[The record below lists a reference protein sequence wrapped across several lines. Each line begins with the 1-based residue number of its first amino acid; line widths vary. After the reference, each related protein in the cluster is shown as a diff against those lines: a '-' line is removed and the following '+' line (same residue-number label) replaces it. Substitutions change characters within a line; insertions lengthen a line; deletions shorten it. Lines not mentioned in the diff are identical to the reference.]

1 VTAHSRRTRSEPP
14 VSLDRSARRPLI
26 PSTYGGPPIQTTP
39 TPGEFPDARSDAAV
53 DSHHLSPMR
62 PDARQFAQDPTKPAR
77 LDNDQPK
84 VNSATSVT
92 NPELPLVRPEAQP
105 SPTPDDEYFEAIT
118 EVGARSTDYSGPPRA
133 PATRDRGVLLRM
145 DGVSAGELIA
155 IEGERL
161 EIGRH
166 PSCGV
171 RIDDAGMSR
180 RHAAIVREDARHVL
194 CDLSSRNGT
203 FVEGRPVTTHRLA
216 DGDWVQ
222 FGPRV
227 AFRYVRTDEGGE
239 QLLRRLYESSNRD
252 ALTGAYNRKHFD
264 ERLRSEIA
272 FATRHSLEMALLLFD
287 IDNFKRINDTYGH
300 PAGDA
305 VLRQIVS
312 YAGRRLRTEDVIAR
326 IGGEEFG
333 VILRSTDRNAAALV
347 AERLRS
353 TIGTLPVVS
362 DGKTIPVSISV
373 GVATLACAGERSS
386 SAIVAVAD
394 RRLYIAKRAGRN
406 RVVCSG

>member
-1 VTAHSRRTRSEPP
+1 MKGTLGAKHPE
-14 VSLDRSARRPLI
+14 A
-26 PSTYGGPPIQTTP
+26 
-39 TPGEFPDARSDAAV
+39 
-53 DSHHLSPMR
+53 R
-62 PDARQFAQDPTKPAR
+62 PDAISIVERNQVTAVRPDPRKLAHDPTKAAR
-77 LDNDQPK
+77 LEADDLKANTST
-84 VNSATSVT
+84 SAT
-92 NPELPLVRPEAQP
+92 NPELPVVRPEP
-105 SPTPDDEYFEAIT
+105 VPNRDDDPYFDDIT
-118 EVGARSTDYSGPPRA
+118 EVGSRSTDYSAPPKA
-133 PATRDRGVLLRM
+133 PTTRDRGVLLRM
-145 DGVSAGELIA
+145 DGVSAGELVTID
-155 IEGERL
+155 GDRL
-161 EIGRH
+161 EFGRH

-180 RHAAIVREDARHVL
+180 RHAAILLEEGRHVI

-203 FVEGRPVTTHRLA
+203 FVEGRSVTSHRLS

-227 AFRYVRTDEGGE
+227 AFRYVRTDQGGE

-272 FATRHSLEMALLLFD
+272 FATRHSLEMALLVLD
-287 IDNFKRINDTYGH
+287 IDHFKRINDTYGH

-305 VLRQIVS
+305 VLRQIVG
-312 YAGRRLRTEDVIAR
+312 YAGRRLRTEDVVAR
-326 IGGEEFG
+326 IRGEEFA
-333 VILRSTDRNAAALV
+333 VILRGTDRNAGALV

-362 DGKTIPVSISV
+362 DGKAIPVSISV
-373 GVATLACAGERSS
+373 GVATLACTAERSATALI
-386 SAIVAVAD
+386 AIAD